1 MSCTEPVGTGVDG
14 VNQLAVNFTLFSLLL
29 DAHTSKFTVLNSV
42 KDRKWVGERED
53 NPKSS
58 ISYNTEDRPDNW
70 LKYLAAAELNN
81 HFTIKGNQKM
91 ENDRR
96 IEKRNFVQW
105 KIGCCQW
112 ILNSLNIKH
121 IAVSVFHKIVF
132 HIIVIKLPKLL

>member
-1 MSCTEPVGTGVDG
+1 M
-14 VNQLAVNFTLFSLLL
+14 NQLAVNFTLFSLLL

-91 ENDRR
+91 EMTDAL
-96 IEKRNFVQW
+96 KR
-105 KIGCCQW
+105 G
-112 ILNSLNIKH
+112 ILFNGKLD
-121 IAVSVFHKIVF
+121 AVSGF
-132 HIIVIKLPKLL
+132 